1 MEDIERIK
9 ERLDNIESVEPII
22 TSLRTIAAGGWRLS
36 MRRLGGCREY
46 VEALSHVVAMLFL
59 SMPNGVLQGSHLYR
73 QAPPPR
79 RALMLV
85 IASERGLCGAF
96 NDTVLIGADRLI
108 AQQQLQSN
116 EVLIATLGSRAER
129 HFRRQGRTPHLA
141 IPLPVTRVADF
152 ALVREVGETLIEHL
166 QSGQVDAVYVIHASY
181 KPATPEPPVSHRWL
195 PVDAAMLPLHAAA
208 WPEPVIETDRQALFQ
223 RTARE
228 WTFAQLYLYALE
240 SAAAEQSARFRAMDA
255 ASANLK
261 RIIGELT
268 LSYHTARQHAI
279 TMEMLDLTAGS
290 GILRGP
296 QGRSRG

>member
-9 ERLDNIESVEPII
+9 DRLGNIQSVEPII

-36 MRRLGGCREY
+36 MRRLGGCRDY
-46 VEALSHVVAMLFL
+46 VETLAQVIAMLFPAL
-59 SMPNGVLQGSHLYR
+59 PDAVLQRSHLYR

-96 NDTVLIGADRLI
+96 NDTVLDGADRLI

-116 EVLIATLGSRAER
+116 EVSIVTLGSRAER
-129 HFRRQGRTPHLA
+129 HFRRQGRTPRLA
-141 IPLPVTRVADF
+141 VPLPVTRVADSN
-152 ALVREVGETLIEHL
+152 LIRELGESLLSFLE
-166 QSGQVDAVYVIHASY
+166 SGEVDAVYVIHAVY
-181 KPATPEPPVSHRWL
+181 KATGLEPPVSHRWL
-195 PVDAAMLPLHAAA
+195 PVDASLLPLRATA
-208 WPEPVIETDRQALFQ
+208 WPEPVIETEPQALFQ
-223 RTARE
+223 RAVQE
-228 WTFAQLYLYALE
+228 WIYGQLYLYAME

-255 ASANLK
+255 ASANLA
-261 RIIGELT
+261 RIIDELT

-296 QGRSRG
+296 QGRR